1 MRATAAFLALLAALS
16 VLTRVD
22 AAADVA
28 VLELVGASFA
38 AADAADADARGTTR
52 VVRCVA
58 RQNASSSEL
67 RVVAL
72 AATLPP
78 NRAPV
83 AGTLVPAGDGVVL
96 GAWPRDA
103 DALECVLFEVDEAVA
118 TARATAATAPLRE
131 DDFEV
136 ATTTT
141 MTFKD
146 ASPRVVVVVR
156 CEACA
161 ASGSERKRRERREVN
176 VAAAVGDVRVVVV
189 DDDDEEAAEAAAAA
203 VGARA
208 EASTFAWWKTAF
220 VVAAVVAA
228 VEAVA
233 LLSLIFRRRVGD
245 PAGGRGR
252 RAVKRKHSD
261 FPTNA
266 EEVVAEDAETSAVVT
281 DDGSRAATR
290 RTCCF
295 VV

>member
-1 MRATAAFLALLAALS
+1 MRSVSERRERSAFRAFRARATAVRGAFVMRATAAFLALLAALS

-103 DALECVLFEVDEAVA
+103 DALECVLF
-118 TARATAATAPLRE
+118 
-131 DDFEV
+131 
-136 ATTTT
+136 
-141 MTFKD
+141 
-146 ASPRVVVVVR
+146 
-156 CEACA
+156 
-161 ASGSERKRRERREVN
+161 
-176 VAAAVGDVRVVVV
+176 
-189 DDDDEEAAEAAAAA
+189 
-203 VGARA
+203 
-208 EASTFAWWKTAF
+208 
-220 VVAAVVAA
+220 
-228 VEAVA
+228 
-233 LLSLIFRRRVGD
+233 
-245 PAGGRGR
+245 
-252 RAVKRKHSD
+252 
-261 FPTNA
+261 
-266 EEVVAEDAETSAVVT
+266 
-281 DDGSRAATR
+281 
-290 RTCCF
+290 
-295 VV
+295 